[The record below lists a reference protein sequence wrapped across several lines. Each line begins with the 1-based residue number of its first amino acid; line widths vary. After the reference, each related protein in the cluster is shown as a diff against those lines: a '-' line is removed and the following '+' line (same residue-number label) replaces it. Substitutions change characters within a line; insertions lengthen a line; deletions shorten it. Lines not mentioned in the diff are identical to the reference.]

1 MRYLKLLI
9 IFCLSYISCSDEN
22 PECIDEMIENF
33 KQNQEGCTN
42 ANIIKYEFQGEEVY
56 AFSDGQCIS
65 DGGTAIWDLDCNSIC
80 FLGGIA
86 GFTECD
92 GLDFYELAEEIK
104 TVWMAK

>member
-42 ANIIKYEFQGEEVY
+42 ANIIKYEFRGEEVY
-56 AFSDGQCIS
+56 ALLMDNASAMGVQ
-65 DGGTAIWDLDCNSIC
+65 LY
-80 FLGGIA
+80 GI
-86 GFTECD
+86 
-92 GLDFYELAEEIK
+92 
-104 TVWMAK
+104 